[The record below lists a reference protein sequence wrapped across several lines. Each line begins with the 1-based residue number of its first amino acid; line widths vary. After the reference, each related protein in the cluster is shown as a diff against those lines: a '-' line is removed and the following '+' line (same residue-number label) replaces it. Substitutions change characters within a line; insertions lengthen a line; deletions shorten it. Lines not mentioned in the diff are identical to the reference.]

1 VIEKGRGFCYL
12 VGQGRYIVGR
22 IKSALEIAMER
33 TESVRSD
40 KGSIDLFEA
49 KQRGKKLANEFLE
62 SIAGGDAV
70 SLEQEIKQTPAEQR
84 ASFRQGI
91 FDMLVSQIV
100 LPLSPEDEKRIEAA
114 GKGLQAV
121 IGDGKFTALCKQL
134 SQYLSRYAAEAQQYD
149 TALKQQYAPKLRQ
162 KEEEFARRTGQQI
175 RLDPFQDPEFVAYY
189 NQNMNA
195 LKANYQQIV
204 DQVKEQAVSL
214 FK

>member
-1 VIEKGRGFCYL
+1 M
-12 VGQGRYIVGR
+12 GR

-33 TESVRSD
+33 TEAVKGD
-40 KGSIDLFEA
+40 KGSIDQFDA

-62 SIAGGDAV
+62 SAAGGNAI
-70 SLEQEIKQTPAEQR
+70 SLEQEIKKTSAEQR
-84 ASFRQGI
+84 DALRQGI
-91 FDMLVSQIV
+91 FDVLLSQIA

-121 IGDGKFTALCKQL
+121 IGDAKFAALCKQL
-134 SQYLSRYAAEAQQYD
+134 NQYIARYLNEAQQYD
-149 TALKQQYAPKLRQ
+149 AAIRQQYAPKLRQ

-175 RLDPFQDPEFVAYY
+175 RLDPFQDPEFIAYY

-204 DQVKEQAVSL
+204 DQVREQATAL
-214 FK
+214 FR

>member
-1 VIEKGRGFCYL
+1 M
-12 VGQGRYIVGR
+12 GR

-33 TESVRSD
+33 TETVKGD

-49 KQRGKKLANEFLE
+49 KQRGKRLANEFLE
-62 SIAGGDAV
+62 SAAGGNVV
-70 SLEQEIKQTPAEQR
+70 SLEQEVKKTSAEQQG
-84 ASFRQGI
+84 AFRQGI
-91 FDMLVSQIV
+91 FDVLLSQIT

-134 SQYLSRYAAEAQQYD
+134 NQYISRYVSEAQQYD
-149 TALKQQYAPKLRQ
+149 AALRQQYAPKLRQ

-189 NQNMNA
+189 NQNINA

-204 DQVKEQAVSL
+204 DQVKEQAAAL
-214 FK
+214 FR